1 MGRRRRSARRRSKQG
16 VSSSGGGGGVE
27 AETKKLPLTITNH
40 IVLQYLQKV
49 ETDRER
55 RRSSEV
61 SEERADEAEDA
72 QTRRELDFD

>member
-1 MGRRRRSARRRSKQG
+1 M
-16 VSSSGGGGGVE
+16 
-27 AETKKLPLTITNH
+27 PLTITNH